1 MPKDE
6 KEYST
11 EKAWNATTTNSQA
24 DMLRSLR

>member
-24 DMLRSLR
+24 DMFRSLR